1 MPAQMTL
8 RMSAWIFWGRTNYQ
22 AYLDWLEFLERQQ
35 TQSGRFKTK
44 KGYSAGS
51 PSCNEYSLLKLRPGG
66 PMALRTPDQSDG
78 IPGLTYD
85 QQLKVQS
92 SASMLSRVVT
102 CLILTYLSG
111 GHSHVEQPANA
122 MSWLE
127 PEVQSYISNVG
138 VHCIMI
144 AACAYNM
151 DVDKAW
157 IFSTSLASLQTLGTT
172 CSHPKGTINQSSVPS
187 ILMDLSEVEIQ
198 PSPRRIKASNCPI
211 FCRRCGILFFV
222 NFRISGVKKP

>member
-1 MPAQMTL
+1 MYSEDDLLNDNRYELLL
-8 RMSAWIFWGRTNYQ
+8 RLACS
-22 AYLDWLEFLERQQ
+22 RQVA
-35 TQSGRFKTK
+35 
-44 KGYSAGS
+44 YSAGS
-51 PSCNEYSLLKLRPGG
+51 PSCNEYSRLKLRPGG
-66 PMALRTPDQSDG
+66 PFALRTPDHLDG

-92 SASMLSRVVT
+92 SATMLSRVVT
-102 CLILTYLSG
+102 CLTLTYLSG

-157 IFSTSLASLQTLGTT
+157 MFSTSLASLRTLGTT
-172 CSHPKGTINQSSVPS
+172 CPHPKGTHQSIIGTKHPDGSFKSRDTAQYPSDLCEAFAATVQRLFSKRSVDAPCDQLVS
-187 ILMDLSEVEIQ
+187 FLTIKEPAAPPLLM
-198 PSPRRIKASNCPI
+198 
-211 FCRRCGILFFV
+211 
-222 NFRISGVKKP
+222 